1 MIRAI
6 DGFHAD
12 EAGDWVADLSC
23 LHNQHVRHNPPFQE
37 RPWVTTE
44 TGRAERIGAPLDC
57 PLCDRL
63 ELPEGLEVARIA
75 GPFDA
80 DTLPAGLRRTHYVAD
95 RTWGRLRVLDGV
107 VAFAI
112 ETTPPVSV
120 RLHAGDTRPIPPGVA
135 HLLRVDEPFRLVIE
149 FLVSPTPT
157 SR

>member
-6 DGFHAD
+6 DGFHTDA
-12 EAGDWVADLSC
+12 EGDWVAELSC
-23 LHNQHVRHNPPFQE
+23 LHNQHVRHSPPFHE

-44 TGRAERIGAPLDC
+44 SGRAERIGAPLDC

-63 ELPEGLEVARIA
+63 ELPEGLEVVRSA

-80 DTLPAGLRRTHYVAD
+80 DTLPAGLRRAHYVAD

-107 VAFAI
+107 VVFAI

-120 RLHAGDTRPIPPGVA
+120 RLHAGDAQPIPPGVA
-135 HLLRVDEPFRLVIE
+135 HLLRVDEPFLLVID
-149 FLVSPTPT
+149 FLVRPT
-157 SR
+157 STSR